1 MCIRDRRGDWWN
13 ITIPNALIVVTGV
26 LIMKMVISDRHLD
39 PVRTWGLVGAVA
51 AALVAVEYLTTPA
64 LFGAAVLIPLA
75 IGMLGQTRDLLRA
88 PNLGGVSG
96 VYLGLV
102 ALIQYM
108 WLSWGI
114 AVGDVSI
121 VICATVLGVIS
132 VSYTHLDVYKRQG
145 PDQDYQSVITN
156 RQVVDALPADL
167 AAALGTEKVGKEVRN
182 GTTTAIP
189 NNAGPDP
196 VPVPAQTHTPAP
208 KR

>member
-1 MCIRDRRGDWWN
+1 MQLVDVWGWTCAVVGSFISLPQVLRLLRAHTSAGISLLMWQLSCAASVAWVFHGLRGDWWN

-26 LIMKMVISDRHLD
+26 LIMNVVISDRHLD
-39 PVRTWGLVGAVA
+39 PVRTWGLVAAVA

-132 VSYTHLDVYKRQG
+132 GFNLVWFVLRDRGRVAAR
-145 PDQDYQSVITN
+145 P
-156 RQVVDALPADL
+156 RL
-167 AAALGTEKVGKEVRN
+167 A
-182 GTTTAIP
+182 TAGV
-189 NNAGPDP
+189 A
-196 VPVPAQTHTPAP
+196 
-208 KR
+208 

>member
-1 MCIRDRRGDWWN
+1 M
-13 ITIPNALIVVTGV
+13 
-26 LIMKMVISDRHLD
+26 
-39 PVRTWGLVGAVA
+39 
-51 AALVAVEYLTTPA
+51 
-64 LFGAAVLIPLA
+64 LIPLA

-132 VSYTHLDVYKRQG
+132 GFNLVWFVLRDRGRVAAR
-145 PDQDYQSVITN
+145 P
-156 RQVVDALPADL
+156 RL
-167 AAALGTEKVGKEVRN
+167 A
-182 GTTTAIP
+182 TAGV
-189 NNAGPDP
+189 A
-196 VPVPAQTHTPAP
+196 
-208 KR
+208 

>member
-1 MCIRDRRGDWWN
+1 MCIRDSTSAGISLLMWQLSCAASVAWVFHGLRGDWWN

-121 VICATVLGVIS
+121 VILSLI
-132 VSYTHLDVYKRQG
+132 H
-145 PDQDYQSVITN
+145 I
-156 RQVVDALPADL
+156 
-167 AAALGTEKVGKEVRN
+167 
-182 GTTTAIP
+182 
-189 NNAGPDP
+189 
-196 VPVPAQTHTPAP
+196 
-208 KR
+208 